1 MLNKFYKIYLR
12 EGIRSVV
19 SQRIDD
25 SSSEGTE
32 LSENNGEPESKK
44 KEKNILNGKN
54 VIFY

>member
-32 LSENNGEPESKK
+32 LSENNGEPEPKK
-44 KEKNILNGKN
+44 RKEYFEWEKCNFL
-54 VIFY
+54 

>member
-44 KEKNILNGKN
+44 KKR
-54 VIFY
+54 IF